1 MQENWFPGKADL
13 VFVHISEAQVGKS
26 GIEFSRLM
34 RIGYM
39 SALMHYARIKEQK
52 ISFFN
57 RKSAAVYAELACAV
71 QNHGNL
77 RKIMAMGLL

>member
-1 MQENWFPGKADL
+1 
-13 VFVHISEAQVGKS
+13 
-26 GIEFSRLM
+26 
-34 RIGYM
+34 M